1 MATEVTTTSNEAL
14 KNLSTA
20 QTSSARATDRGTAIV
35 KKGAT
40 MDQNSFL
47 KILSAEL
54 SNQDPTAAKDGTEYV
69 AQMAQFASLEQM
81 SNLNSSVNFS
91 NATSLVGKMVAFDSY
106 DDKGVQY
113 GGTVQAVYKKSGKNY
128 MAVKMIDG
136 TTKDF
141 PADTLSD
148 VIDVPD
154 TRLDYIGINASFSS
168 AVNLIGKQVEALVG
182 EGTDA
187 ANYKNYTGIVKGVS
201 RGTDGTSLN
210 IAYQENGV
218 EVTKNISFA
227 EIIKVG

>member
-1 MATEVTTTSNEAL
+1 MATDVTTTSNEAL

-35 KKGAT
+35 KKGAV

-54 SNQDPTAAKDGTEYV
+54 SNQDPTAAKDGTEFV
-69 AQMAQFASLEQM
+69 AQMAQFAALEQM
-81 SNLNSSVNFS
+81 SNLNSNVNFS
-91 NATSLVGKMVAFDSY
+91 NATSLVGKMVAFESY

-128 MAVKMIDG
+128 MAVQLIDG

-148 VIDVPD
+148 VIDVSNA
-154 TRLDYIGINASFSS
+154 TSDYLNNNTAFSAAIN
-168 AVNLIGKQVEALVG
+168 LMGKQVTTRAIGDTKV
-182 EGTDA
+182 A
-187 ANYKNYTGIVKGVS
+187 YTGTVKSVAKTTTGINLTIS
-201 RGTDGTSLN
+201 
-210 IAYQENGV
+210 YQENSKD
-218 EVTKNISFA
+218 VTKDIRYDDIS
-227 EIIKVG
+227 KVG

>member
-1 MATEVTTTSNEAL
+1 MATDVTTTSNEAL

-35 KKGAT
+35 KKGTA

-54 SNQDPTAAKDGTEYV
+54 SNQDPTAAKDGTEFV
-69 AQMAQFASLEQM
+69 AQMAQFAALEQM
-81 SNLNSSVNFS
+81 SNLNSNVTFANQ
-91 NATSLVGKMVAFDSY
+91 TSLVGKMVAFDSY

-128 MAVKMIDG
+128 MAVQLTDG

-148 VIDVPD
+148 VIDVSNA
-154 TRLDYIGINASFSS
+154 TSNYLNNNTEFSAAIN
-168 AVNLIGKQVEALVG
+168 LMGKQVTTRAIG
-182 EGTDA
+182 DA
-187 ANYKNYTGIVKGVS
+187 KVAYTGTVKSVAKTTTGINLTIS
-201 RGTDGTSLN
+201 
-210 IAYQENGV
+210 YQENSK
-218 EVTKNISFA
+218 EVTKDISYDD
-227 EIIKVG
+227 ISKVG